1 MARASA
7 LRRCWLVRVLV
18 TVDLQLGGL
27 WTISDFL
34 TRSILGSRCTAAL
47 CRNWRLVL
55 AAGPSQVRHQR
66 SRRERRIG
74 IGAQRNARAKR
85 EFAIATHP
93 EEQRSLADAEL
104 KRHHADAAPVLD
116 HATHGFDLAA
126 DRQSKRLQSSH

>member
-74 IGAQRNARAKR
+74 IGAQRNARAKS
-85 EFAIATHP
+85 EFAI
-93 EEQRSLADAEL
+93 RSEGRRVGTDGVR
-104 KRHHADAAPVLD
+104 KCMIRWWRVH
-116 HATHGFDLAA
+116 
-126 DRQSKRLQSSH
+126 